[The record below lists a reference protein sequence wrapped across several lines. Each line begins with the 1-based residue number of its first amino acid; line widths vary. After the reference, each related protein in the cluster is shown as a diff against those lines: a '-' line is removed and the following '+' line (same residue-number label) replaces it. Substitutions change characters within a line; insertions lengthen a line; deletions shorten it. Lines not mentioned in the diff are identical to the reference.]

1 MELIDYSKIVWKYKW
16 IMVLIIWVTV
26 SATGVI
32 TYLIPPTYS
41 ATAKLQLSGSSTL
54 PIPGYTSSNPNQEVN
69 FNPNIELVKDVSF
82 KKEVLDIAKREK
94 KISGAKKLASFTI
107 IAQPLGKTNFLGV
120 TVETRN
126 PKLAKIL
133 ADAAALVLIQKSD
146 QLESGTVN
154 SARENINRELQVVDE
169 RLANLRRE
177 LENVKAPPSSG
188 TEQTLE
194 MAKLE
199 DEIHAAE
206 SLRVQKRNNLELNN
220 VADIDRE
227 NINRELQVVDER
239 LANLRRELENV
250 KAPPSSGTEQTLE
263 MARIQDE
270 INAVETSRRNY
281 TDFLD
286 KLSLN
291 EKLQKGTL
299 QLVYPAAVPSVRSR
313 PKLFNNLL
321 ISVVASLFLGLGVV
335 GVLSKSKFNSVSVVP
350 SALTEAEKHQSSVKR
365 KDTADF

>member
-16 IMVLIIWVTV
+16 IMVLIIWITV

-32 TYLIPPTYS
+32 THLIPPTYS

-54 PIPGYTSSNPNQEVN
+54 PIPGYTSSNPNQEIN

-194 MAKLE
+194 MA
-199 DEIHAAE
+199 
-206 SLRVQKRNNLELNN
+206 
-220 VADIDRE
+220 
-227 NINRELQVVDER
+227 
-239 LANLRRELENV
+239 
-250 KAPPSSGTEQTLE
+250 
-263 MARIQDE
+263 RIQDE

-299 QLVYPAAVPSVRSR
+299 QLVYPAVVPLVRSR